1 MAPAVGF
8 EPTTWRLTAA
18 RSTTELRRNE
28 DAGVAR
34 SRAAPE
40 GSGRKDTLRR
50 WSSHWRTI
58 VLLDSILDAGDGFG
72 LGQMPKRLPAVAN
85 IGAPTGLT
93 RDRSAP
99 GRAGWAEPRHTP
111 RVTATEPLIS
121 ASDLASRLDDPLLR
135 IIDCRWYLGRPGD
148 GRAAYDAGHLPGA
161 IHVDVD
167 ADLAVRDGPGR
178 HPLPDPASFARRLG
192 ELGIGDEHLVVA
204 YDDLG
209 GWVAARLWW
218 MLDGLGHARV
228 AVLDGGIGAWTAA
241 GLALTDAVP
250 AWPPTTLSLAQS
262 WTRTI
267 DRDALRSRLGAMV
280 LLDARAAPRYRGEV
294 EPIDA
299 HPGHIPT
306 AVNAPTDG
314 NLGADGLFLPAAD
327 LVARFE
333 ALGVAGEFDGRPSD
347 PAVEVVTSCGSGIS
361 ACHNA
366 LAMRAAGLPDPILY
380 VGSYSDWTA
389 SGYPIAIGPEP
400 GHPA

>member
-1 MAPAVGF
+1 MS
-8 EPTTWRLTAA
+8 EW
-18 RSTTELRRNE
+18 LR
-28 DAGVAR
+28 
-34 SRAAPE
+34 
-40 GSGRKDTLRR
+40 
-50 WSSHWRTI
+50 
-58 VLLDSILDAGDGFG
+58 
-72 LGQMPKRLPAVAN
+72 AVAN
-85 IGAPTGLT
+85 NGAPTGLT
-93 RDRSAP
+93 PDRRAP
-99 GRAGWAEPRHTP
+99 GRAGWPEPRHTP

-121 ASDLASRLDDPLLR
+121 ATDLASRLDDPLLR

-148 GRAAYDAGHLPGA
+148 GRAAYDAGHLPRA
-161 IHVDVD
+161 IHVDAD
-167 ADLAVRDGPGR
+167 ADLAVRGGPGR
-178 HPLPDPASFARRLG
+178 HALPDPAAFARRLG
-192 ELGIGDEHLVVA
+192 ELGIGDDHLIVA

-218 MLDGLGHARV
+218 MLDGLGHTSV

-250 AWPPTTLSLAQS
+250 AWPPTALSLAQL

-267 DRDALRSRLGAMV
+267 DRDALHSRLGSMV

-299 HPGHIPT
+299 YPGHIPT

-333 ALGVAGEFDGRPSD
+333 ALGVAGDFEGRPTD
-347 PAVEVVTSCGSGIS
+347 PTVEVVTSCGSGIS

-380 VGSYSDWTA
+380 VGSYSDWSA

-400 GHPA
+400 GHAA